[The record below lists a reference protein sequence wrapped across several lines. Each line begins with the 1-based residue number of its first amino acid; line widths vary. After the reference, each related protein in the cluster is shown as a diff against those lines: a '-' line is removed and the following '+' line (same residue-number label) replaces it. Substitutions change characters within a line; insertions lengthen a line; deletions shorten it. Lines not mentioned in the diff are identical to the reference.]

1 LPVATIT
8 IYISFNSSTGN
19 GDEETREEKMA
30 IPPKK
35 SEEKMIREA

>member
-19 GDEETREEKMA
+19 GDEETREEKMT

-35 SEEKMIREA
+35 KTKRR